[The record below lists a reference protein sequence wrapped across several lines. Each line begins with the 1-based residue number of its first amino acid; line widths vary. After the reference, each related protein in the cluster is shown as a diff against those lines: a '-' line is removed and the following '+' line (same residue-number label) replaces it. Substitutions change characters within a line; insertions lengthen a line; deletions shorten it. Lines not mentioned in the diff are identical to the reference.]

1 MGPTDL
7 LIFPEK
13 QPCYAI
19 KFVLGPQRHFLVSS
33 TPSLLSDGNLNLLH
47 VNETG
52 RGNRVLPSSSQ
63 ATTGLREAN
72 KYLGL
77 ESE

>member
-1 MGPTDL
+1 
-7 LIFPEK
+7 
-13 QPCYAI
+13 
-19 KFVLGPQRHFLVSS
+19 
-33 TPSLLSDGNLNLLH
+33 LLSDGNLNLLH